1 LLSFYF
7 SFKYILIFINRLKS
21 GIYYPYI
28 AFELVVDELDAHC
41 STWNSS
47 KKLPVSPMTINE
59 RLLYKNLYPNKDF
72 SSSSKL
78 ILCSLIDQFLQ
89 LIQFLKD
96 SKTSPSTENDQQKF
110 FAHFKIDIE
119 YGSIREIDIINS
131 EATTKYI

>member
-1 LLSFYF
+1 
-7 SFKYILIFINRLKS
+7 
-21 GIYYPYI
+21 
-28 AFELVVDELDAHC
+28 
-41 STWNSS
+41 
-47 KKLPVSPMTINE
+47 MTINE

-110 FAHFKIDIE
+110 FARFKIDIE

-131 EATTKYI
+131 EATTKYL